1 MNPLAS
7 LGLILLF
14 ALLAGHL
21 VKFLRVPEVTGYIL
35 AGVALGPS
43 SLGWITPENLSTLE
57 VFSEVALGLILFS
70 LGSVFEIGHLR
81 RAGQN
86 QIRIV
91 AIESGLAAFLVTAGM
106 FIAGQSWQVSLLL
119 GALAIET
126 AAATTLMVLK
136 ECNAKGPFTE
146 TITGVFALNNILCL
160 VCFMVVATA
169 IDLSRVSGPGK
180 GWLIYVS
187 AYQFVWE
194 FAGGAALGFLIGVLL
209 SVWSARV
216 VEHGERLI
224 LLAGCILLS
233 VGVCH
238 ALDLAPMIANLT
250 IGATL
255 VNLSP
260 ESRRLFA
267 SLSQSDPPLY
277 AIFFVIAGADLN
289 IGMLKTIGVL
299 GAIYVAGRTIGKF
312 SGGFIGAR
320 ITRIPIDSPFT
331 LGLGLMAQAGLA
343 VGLTL
348 SLHARFPELAPTVVT
363 VVLASVMI
371 YEVFGPLGV
380 RWAIARAGEETP
392 REPAQG
398 LD

>member
-21 VKFLRVPEVTGYIL
+21 VKYLRVPEVTGYIL

-43 SLGWITPENLSTLE
+43 ALGWITPENLSTLE

-70 LGSVFEIGHLR
+70 LGSVFEFNHLR
-81 RAGQN
+81 AAGRR

-91 AIESGLAAFLVTAGM
+91 AIESGLAATFVAGGMLV
-106 FIAGQSWQVSLLL
+106 AGQPWQISLLL
-119 GALAIET
+119 GSLAIET

-160 VCFMVVATA
+160 VCFMLVATA
-169 IDLSRVSGPGK
+169 IDLSRASGPGT
-180 GWLIYVS
+180 GWLVYVS
-187 AYQFVWE
+187 AYHFVWQL
-194 FAGGAALGFLIGVLL
+194 AGGAALGFLIGVLL
-209 SVWSARV
+209 SAWSARV

-233 VGVCH
+233 VGACH
-238 ALDLAPMIANLT
+238 ALDLTPMIANLT

-255 VNLSP
+255 VNLST

-289 IGMLKTIGVL
+289 VGMLKTIGVL
-299 GAIYVAGRTIGKF
+299 GAIYVAGRTVGKF
-312 SGGFIGAR
+312 GGGFLGAR
-320 ITRIPIDSPFT
+320 LTKVPLDSPFT
-331 LGLGLMAQAGLA
+331 LGMGLLAQAGLA

-348 SLHARFPELAPTVVT
+348 SLHSRFPDFAPTVVT

-371 YEVFGPLGV
+371 YEVVGPLGV
-380 RWAIARAGEETP
+380 RWAIARAGEEMP
-392 REPAQG
+392 REPALG
-398 LD
+398 LE